1 MRPRPSR
8 AALGP
13 RGTLVERGDLVLET
27 LLAAVQLATTLV
39 ESGDLGLDRRPLAR
53 GRRELRP
60 PRQRVEPARQL
71 RDTNVVALDCEE
83 RLPAT
88 H

>member
-1 MRPRPSR
+1 M
-8 AALGP
+8 
-13 RGTLVERGDLVLET
+13 ERGDLVLEA
-27 LLAAVQLATTLV
+27 LLTAAQLATTLV
-39 ESGDLGLDRRPLAR
+39 ESSELGLDRRDLTL

-60 PRQRVEPARQL
+60 SRQRVEPARQL
-71 RDTNVVALDCEE
+71 HDTNVVALDCEE